1 MPKDADFKAREFREA
16 VRNILQGYR
25 KEYLAIGDALVESVL
40 QKFNDGIPMTRA
52 VDDAIREVG
61 FFGANAQAVSQMLF
75 LAACAGYGILPKFV
89 AAPSEADI
97 KRKLTETAWTGD
109 GMKLSKRLHA
119 LPVRNNII
127 SALGIALRQVK
138 SIKDIAMDIYDGY
151 NSGKGILS
159 KATLRKDMAK
169 LLRTA
174 EAALGDNALMRD
186 LRRQAV
192 TLQSLPHG
200 IQSPRLQAVYN
211 ELVKAC
217 TADELKAAAIKR
229 AAWAAVEEKTRCH
242 AERIAR
248 TEAARAWF
256 DGYIAARENDEDIW
270 GYRWQLSSR
279 HHLCPFDQCDVCAN
293 MDVGYGKG
301 IYPKHKVP
309 SIPRHPHCMCMLED
323 VFSWERKGKR
333 IKPEGAR
340 RYIDSLDDQKKRA
353 LFGDAGLEAY
363 EKGGDW
369 QKLLRGWDGFL
380 KPKSRLSAGDF
391 KLRNGTAKDI
401 MNGRIAEGA
410 LNDKN
415 DPHAKRREAHA
426 EKFYAYMRNSDMHW
440 NIKKLSATTGM
451 SSVSI
456 QKVYKHVF
464 FETHRFR
471 SGEKR
476 FSASYDMAQSFQRLL
491 DGKNIQVHDHILLKH
506 ERLEAYLMQRYHYVY
521 EDAHELAE
529 RKYNYAKALRDWKR
543 ERGDL

>member
-25 KEYLAIGDALVESVL
+25 KEYLAIGDALVERVL
-40 QKFNDGIPMTRA
+40 QKFNDGVPMTRA
-52 VDDAIREVG
+52 VEDAIRDVG
-61 FFGANAQAVSQMLF
+61 FFGANAQTVSQMLF
-75 LAACAGYGILPKFV
+75 LAACAGYGVLPKFV

-97 KRKLTETAWTGD
+97 KRKLMETAWTGD
-109 GMKLSKRLHA
+109 GMKLSKRLHT
-119 LPVRNNII
+119 LPVRNSIV

-138 SIKDIAMDIYDGY
+138 SIKDIAMELYDGY
-151 NSGKGILS
+151 DSGKGILS

-174 EAALGDNALMRD
+174 EAALGDDALMSD
-186 LRRQAV
+186 LRRHA
-192 TLQSLPHG
+192 LQVESLAHS
-200 IQSPRLQAVYN
+200 IKSPRLQAAYN
-211 ELVKAC
+211 ALIKAC

-229 AAWAAVEEKTRCH
+229 AAWAAVEEKTRYH

-256 DGYIAARENDEDIW
+256 DGYIAERESDEDVW
-270 GYRWQLSSR
+270 GYRWRLSSR

-340 RYIDSLDDQKKRA
+340 RYIDSLDEQKKRA

-369 QKLLRGWDGFL
+369 QKLLRGWDGFK

-391 KLRNGTAKDI
+391 KFDLQLFGAKNPLPNFEKAVIPSEKIFKYALDKNHETGGPKAVAFEKALGYNINNGNELIANIRQSLPTLDCTTIRKTRFGTQYSGDVMMRGPNGKTAKV
-401 MNGRIAEGA
+401 RIAWQIDYGE
-410 LNDKN
+410 DV
-415 DPHAKRREAHA
+415 PHLTSV
-426 EKFYAYMRNSDMHW
+426 YVNS
-440 NIKKLSATTGM
+440 
-451 SSVSI
+451 
-456 QKVYKHVF
+456 
-464 FETHRFR
+464 
-471 SGEKR
+471 
-476 FSASYDMAQSFQRLL
+476 
-491 DGKNIQVHDHILLKH
+491 
-506 ERLEAYLMQRYHYVY
+506 
-521 EDAHELAE
+521 
-529 RKYNYAKALRDWKR
+529 
-543 ERGDL
+543 

>member
-1 MPKDADFKAREFREA
+1 MSKDTDFKEREFREA
-16 VRNILQGYR
+16 VRSILQGYR
-25 KEYLAIGDALVESVL
+25 KEYRAIGDALVESVL
-40 QKFNDGIPMTRA
+40 QKFNDGVPMTRA
-52 VDDAIREVG
+52 VEDAIRDVG

-119 LPVRNNII
+119 IPVRNNIV

-138 SIKDIAMDIYDGY
+138 SIKDIAMELYDGY

-169 LLRTA
+169 LLWTA
-174 EAALGDNALMRD
+174 EAALGDDALMRD

-192 TLQSLPHG
+192 TLQSLPQG

-229 AAWAAVEEKTRCH
+229 AAWAAVEEKTRYH

-279 HHLCPFDQCDVCAN
+279 HHLCQFDQCDVCAN

-323 VFSWERKGKR
+323 VFSWERKGKK

-340 RYIDSLDDQKKRA
+340 RYIDSLDEKRKRA

-369 QKLLRGWDGFL
+369 QKLLRGWDGFK

-391 KLRNGTAKDI
+391 KFDLQLFGTKNPLPNFEKAVIPSGKIFKYALDKNHAKGGSKAVAFEKALGYNTSNGNDLIANIRQCLPTLECTTIRKTRFGVQYSGDVMMSGPNGKVAKV
-401 MNGRIAEGA
+401 RIAWQIDYGEEI
-410 LNDKN
+410 
-415 DPHAKRREAHA
+415 PHLTSV
-426 EKFYAYMRNSDMHW
+426 YVNS
-440 NIKKLSATTGM
+440 
-451 SSVSI
+451 
-456 QKVYKHVF
+456 
-464 FETHRFR
+464 
-471 SGEKR
+471 
-476 FSASYDMAQSFQRLL
+476 
-491 DGKNIQVHDHILLKH
+491 
-506 ERLEAYLMQRYHYVY
+506 
-521 EDAHELAE
+521 
-529 RKYNYAKALRDWKR
+529 
-543 ERGDL
+543 

>member
-1 MPKDADFKAREFREA
+1 MPKDSGFKERDFREA

-25 KEYLAIGDALVESVL
+25 KEYLALGDTLVESVL
-40 QKFNDGIPMTRA
+40 QKFNDGIPVTRA
-52 VDDAIREVG
+52 VEDAIRDVG

-75 LAACAGYGILPKFV
+75 LAACAGYGVLPKFV
-89 AAPSEADI
+89 AVPSEADI

-119 LPVRNNII
+119 LPVRNNIV

-138 SIKDIAMDIYDGY
+138 SIKDIAMELYDGY

-174 EAALGDNALMRD
+174 EAALGDSALMSD
-186 LRRQAV
+186 LRRQA
-192 TLQSLPHG
+192 LRIESQAHG

-229 AAWAAVEEKTRCH
+229 AAWAAVEEKTRYH

-323 VFSWERKGKR
+323 VFAWERKGKR

-340 RYIDSLDDQKKRA
+340 RYIDSLDEKRKRA

-369 QKLLRGWDGFL
+369 QKLLRGWDGFK

-391 KLRNGTAKDI
+391 KFDLQLFGAKNPLPNFEKAVIPSEKIFGYALNKQHAKGGPKAIAFEKALGYNIKNGEQLIANIRQCLPLLECTTIRRAPYGIQYSGDVIMQGINGKTAKVRVAWQIDYGEEI
-401 MNGRIAEGA
+401 
-410 LNDKN
+410 
-415 DPHAKRREAHA
+415 PH
-426 EKFYAYMRNSDMHW
+426 
-440 NIKKLSATTGM
+440 LT
-451 SSVSI
+451 SV
-456 QKVYKHVF
+456 
-464 FETHRFR
+464 
-471 SGEKR
+471 
-476 FSASYDMAQSFQRLL
+476 
-491 DGKNIQVHDHILLKH
+491 
-506 ERLEAYLMQRYHYVY
+506 YVTS
-521 EDAHELAE
+521 
-529 RKYNYAKALRDWKR
+529 
-543 ERGDL
+543 

>member
-1 MPKDADFKAREFREA
+1 MPKDSDFKERDFREA

-25 KEYLAIGDALVESVL
+25 KEYLALGNTLVESVL

-52 VDDAIREVG
+52 VEDAIRDVG

-75 LAACAGYGILPKFV
+75 LAACAGYGVLPKFV

-97 KRKLTETAWTGD
+97 KRKLTETVWAGD

-119 LPVRNNII
+119 LPVRNNIV
-127 SALGIALRQVK
+127 SSLGIALRQVK
-138 SIKDIAMDIYDGY
+138 SIKDIAMELYDGY
-151 NSGKGILS
+151 NSGVGVLS
-159 KATLRKDMAK
+159 KATLRRDMAK

-174 EAALGDNALMRD
+174 QAALGDDVLMAD
-186 LRRQAV
+186 LRRQALRIESQ
-192 TLQSLPHG
+192 TRE
-200 IQSPRLQAVYN
+200 IKSPRLQAAYN
-211 ELVKAC
+211 ELVKTC
-217 TADELKAAAIKR
+217 TADELKAAAIDR
-229 AAWAAVEEKTRCH
+229 AVRAAVEEKTRYH

-256 DGYIAARENDEDIW
+256 DGYIAAREDDEDIW
-270 GYRWQLSSR
+270 GYRWRLSSR

-340 RYIDSLDDQKKRA
+340 RYIDSLDEKRKRV

-369 QKLLRGWDGFL
+369 QKLLRGWDGFR

-391 KLRNGTAKDI
+391 KFDLQLFANDSIIKTHINGIGDAHIPMAKLTRYALNPDKDI
-401 MNGRIAEGA
+401 NKARAFKRALGYDLSNVDDLVENVQKHINDVKPVKKPGKGYGDLFEIAMELRGPNGKTASVLTGWIIDKNNGEVRMTTIHVDRRKKGSDVNGR
-410 LNDKN
+410 
-415 DPHAKRREAHA
+415 
-426 EKFYAYMRNSDMHW
+426 
-440 NIKKLSATTGM
+440 
-451 SSVSI
+451 
-456 QKVYKHVF
+456 
-464 FETHRFR
+464 
-471 SGEKR
+471 
-476 FSASYDMAQSFQRLL
+476 
-491 DGKNIQVHDHILLKH
+491 
-506 ERLEAYLMQRYHYVY
+506 ERI
-521 EDAHELAE
+521 
-529 RKYNYAKALRDWKR
+529 
-543 ERGDL
+543 

>member
-40 QKFNDGIPMTRA
+40 QKFNDGVPMTRA
-52 VDDAIREVG
+52 VEDAIRDVG

-119 LPVRNNII
+119 LPVRNNIV

-138 SIKDIAMDIYDGY
+138 SIKDIAMELYDGY

-174 EAALGDNALMRD
+174 EAALGDGALMSD

-200 IQSPRLQAVYN
+200 IKSPRLQAVYN

-229 AAWAAVEEKTRCH
+229 AAWAAVEEKTRYH

-256 DGYIAARENDEDIW
+256 DGYIAERESDEDVW
-270 GYRWQLSSR
+270 GYRWRLSSR

-323 VFSWERKGKR
+323 VFSWERKGKK

-340 RYIDSLDDQKKRA
+340 RYIDSLDEKRKSA
-353 LFGDAGLEAY
+353 LFGDAGVEVY

-369 QKLLRGWDGFL
+369 QKLLRGWDGFQ

-391 KLRNGTAKDI
+391 KFDLQLFAGGKIPDT
-401 MNGRIAEGA
+401 
-410 LNDKN
+410 
-415 DPHAKRREAHA
+415 
-426 EKFYAYMRNSDMHW
+426 
-440 NIKKLSATTGM
+440 
-451 SSVSI
+451 
-456 QKVYKHVF
+456 
-464 FETHRFR
+464 
-471 SGEKR
+471 
-476 FSASYDMAQSFQRLL
+476 LL
-491 DGKNIQVHDHILLKH
+491 DGSPYNLTIRRQVQNRHIPGTKEYDRYVEQLKDLNLQPSVFH
-506 ERLEAYLMQRYHYVY
+506 EGVTQKELERLVKKYHGTGMYDPNPLNGSPREKVDTGVFLGQYWDTKKGKLVDTTWLELVY
-521 EDAHELAE
+521 SKHGTHVYSV
-529 RKYNYAKALRDWKR
+529 KPP
-543 ERGDL
+543 RGV